1 MALTRAALLALLLG
15 LAGSAG
21 AQEVVHD
28 PIHDLTLD
36 AREPGRVALGWAAA
50 EDSVGVRV
58 TGHEVWRQEGPTDG
72 TTAWTGE
79 WVQLDALGADAEGY
93 VDRRVTPGARYRYK
107 VATQAVATD
116 GSALPV
122 AQARRESET
131 AGPAEA
137 LFDHYVEVVSV
148 TAAGLEPGPEDE
160 AKLRVHR
167 FTPGTGWARGP
178 ETTVHVGSEVGAEE
192 LDGDFRTGG
201 TLTEAT
207 HDAGSAAHVRW
218 RTKAGA
224 TREASASDVL
234 PATVWSPPAARR
246 STPTSTARTGSG
258 STGSGSEPKTPGA
271 GASGTTARPLPFP
284 EPSKVGTVVGRKVLW
299 EVSNETGYRI
309 TVYWAGPGSGQAT
322 LEPGESTVLRLSRG
336 GTYDLSGKAT
346 DTDRIAGAEGR
357 FSLQAGSRYRS
368 TFRKG
373 TGEPP
378 R

>member
-1 MALTRAALLALLLG
+1 VAHLALTRALLLLAC
-15 LAGSAG
+15 LAAPAA

-28 PIHDLTLD
+28 PVHDLTLD
-36 AREPGRVALGWAAA
+36 AREPGRVALSWGAA
-50 EDSVGVRV
+50 EDSIGITV
-58 TGHEVWRQEGPTDG
+58 TGHEVWRQDGTREGPPSSP
-72 TTAWTGE
+72 AVWGE
-79 WVQLDALGADAEGY
+79 WVNLDTLGADAEGY
-93 VDRRVTPGARYRYK
+93 VDRRVTPGSCYRYK
-107 VATQAVATD
+107 VATQAVGKD
-116 GSALPV
+116 GGPLAPAL
-122 AQARRESET
+122 ARRESET

-148 TAAGLEPGPEDE
+148 TAAGLEPGPEDV

-167 FTPGTGWARGP
+167 HTPGAGWARGP

-207 HDAGSAAHVRW
+207 HEAGAAARVRW

-224 TREASASDVL
+224 LREASTSDVL
-234 PATVWSPPAARR
+234 PATVWAPPVKRTPASTTRPGTSARPGTEAK
-246 STPTSTARTGSG
+246 TPGDAPATTART
-258 STGSGSEPKTPGA
+258 
-271 GASGTTARPLPFP
+271 LPFP

-322 LEPGESTVLRLSRG
+322 LEPGESTVLRLNRG

-357 FSLQAGSRYRS
+357 FSLQAGTRYRS

-373 TGEPP
+373 TE

>member
-1 MALTRAALLALLLG
+1 MAHLALTRALLLVAC
-15 LAGSAG
+15 LAGAAA
-21 AQEVVHD
+21 AQDVVHD
-28 PIHDLTLD
+28 PVHDLTLD
-36 AREPGRVALGWAAA
+36 AKEPGRVALSWGAA

-58 TGHEVWRQEGPTDG
+58 TAHEVWRQDG
-72 TTAWTGE
+72 TREAAWTGE
-79 WVQLDALGADAEGY
+79 WVNVETLGAEAEGY
-93 VDRRVTPGARYRYK
+93 VDRRVTPGACYRYK
-107 VATQAVATD
+107 VATQAVGTD
-116 GSALPV
+116 GAPLAPAL
-122 AQARRESET
+122 ARRESET

-148 TAAGLEPGPEDE
+148 TAAGLEPGPEDV

-167 FTPGTGWARGP
+167 HTPGAGWARGP
-178 ETTVHVGSEVGAEE
+178 ETSVHVGAEVGAED

-201 TLTEAT
+201 TLLEAT
-207 HDAGSAAHVRW
+207 HEAGAAARVRW

-224 TREASASDVL
+224 VREASASDVL
-234 PATVWSPPAARR
+234 PSTVWTPPVKRTPASTTRPTTPAR
-246 STPTSTARTGSG
+246 SG
-258 STGSGSEPKTPGA
+258 KDEKTPGDDA
-271 GASGTTARPLPFP
+271 PATTARPLPFP

-322 LEPGESTVLRLSRG
+322 LEPGESTVLRLNRG

-357 FSLQAGSRYRS
+357 FSLQPGTRYRS

-373 TGEPP
+373 TGTEPP